1 MSTKIAINGFG
12 RIGRLTFRNLIESD
26 KVEIVAINDLTAVDM
41 LAHLLKY
48 DSAHGRFNGTL
59 EHTENSLIVNGKEIT
74 VYAQRDPE
82 TLPWAELNI
91 DVVIESTGFFR
102 DAEGMGKHIKAG
114 AKKVALS
121 APASG
126 DIKTIVLGV
135 NDGELTADDTM
146 VSNASCTTN
155 CLSPMAKVLD
165 EKFGIEN
172 GFMCT
177 IHAYTSDQRIQDA
190 PHSDKRRARA
200 AAVNMI
206 PTSTGAAK
214 AVALVLPQLKGKLDG
229 YAMRVPTITGS
240 ATDLTVTLS
249 KEVTAEEVNAAMRGV
264 NDGELTADDTMVS
277 NASCTTNCLSPM
289 AKVLDEKFGIENGF
303 MCTIHAYT
311 SDQRI
316 QDAPHSDKRRARAAA
331 VNMIPTSTGAAKAV
345 ALVLPQLKGKLDGY
359 AMRVPTITGSATDLT
374 VTLSKEVTAEEVNAA
389 MREAAKGPLKGIL
402 MYTEDPI
409 VSSDIVGDKHSC
421 IFDAGIT
428 SVKGNLVKVLG
439 WYDNEAGYSARLA
452 NLVER
457 LA

>member
-26 KVEIVAINDLTAVDM
+26 KVEVVAINDLTAVDM

-48 DSAHGRFNGTL
+48 DSAHGRFNGTVT
-59 EHTENSLIVNGKEIT
+59 HTENSLIVNGKEIT

-82 TLPWAELNI
+82 TLPWGEIGVDL
-91 DVVIESTGFFR
+91 VIESTGFFR

-135 NDGELTADDTM
+135 NDDQLTDSDTM

-165 EKFGIEN
+165 EKFGIDS

-240 ATDLTVTLS
+240 ATDLTVQLS
-249 KEVTAEEVNAAMRGV
+249 REVTAEEINAAM
-264 NDGELTADDTMVS
+264 
-277 NASCTTNCLSPM
+277 
-289 AKVLDEKFGIENGF
+289 K
-303 MCTIHAYT
+303 
-311 SDQRI
+311 
-316 QDAPHSDKRRARAAA
+316 
-331 VNMIPTSTGAAKAV
+331 
-345 ALVLPQLKGKLDGY
+345 
-359 AMRVPTITGSATDLT
+359 
-374 VTLSKEVTAEEVNAA
+374 
-389 MREAAKGPLKGIL
+389 EAAEGPLKGIL

-421 IFDAGIT
+421 IFDAGVT
-428 SVKGNLVKVLG
+428 SAKGNLVKVLG

>member
-26 KVEIVAINDLTAVDM
+26 KVEVVAINDLTAVDM

-48 DSAHGRFNGTL
+48 DSAHGRFNGTVA
-59 EHTENSLIVNGKEIT
+59 HTENSLIVNGKEIT

-82 TLPWAELNI
+82 MLPWGEIGVDL
-91 DVVIESTGFFR
+91 VIESTGFFR

-135 NDGELTADDTM
+135 NDDQLTDSDTM

-165 EKFGIEN
+165 EKFGIES

-240 ATDLTVTLS
+240 ATDLTVQLS
-249 KEVTAEEVNAAMRGV
+249 REVTAEEINAAM
-264 NDGELTADDTMVS
+264 
-277 NASCTTNCLSPM
+277 
-289 AKVLDEKFGIENGF
+289 K
-303 MCTIHAYT
+303 
-311 SDQRI
+311 
-316 QDAPHSDKRRARAAA
+316 
-331 VNMIPTSTGAAKAV
+331 
-345 ALVLPQLKGKLDGY
+345 
-359 AMRVPTITGSATDLT
+359 
-374 VTLSKEVTAEEVNAA
+374 
-389 MREAAKGPLKGIL
+389 EAAEGPLKGIL

-421 IFDAGIT
+421 IFDAGVT
-428 SVKGNLVKVLG
+428 SAKGNLVKVLG